1 VSDDQRL
8 LDRFVRLCEIP
19 SPTGSERAIAD
30 AVLAELRGLGV
41 DVSEDGAAQEARAG
55 AGNVIARIPGLT
67 DSWVMISAHLDTVP
81 EGGDVEVVLEDG
93 VYRSRGETIL
103 GADNKAAIAVL
114 VELAA
119 RHVADPPPVGLELVF
134 TVAEEDGLR
143 GAKALDLGSLRSQY
157 GFVIDHASPIGEI
170 LSSAPTRGGPQRDRR
185 GRGGRRRDGARAA
198 RR

>member
-30 AVLAELRGLGV
+30 AVLAELSGLGV
-41 DVSEDGAAQEARAG
+41 DVSEDGAAEEARAG
-55 AGNVIARIPGLT
+55 AGNVIARIPGLS

-81 EGGDVEVVLEDG
+81 EGGDVEVVLADG

-103 GADNKAAIAVL
+103 GADNKAAVAVL

-143 GAKALDLGSLRSQY
+143 GAKALALGSLRSQY

-170 LSSAPTRGGPQRDRR
+170 LSSAPTYKRLAAEFV
-185 GRGGRRRDGARAA
+185 GAEEQ
-198 RR
+198 